1 MRVQRVRPRKVDK
14 AQSSEAGTGTE
25 STDTGGLACSVGVGM
40 NTGKHK
46 EASVE
51 ASVKAPAR

>member
-1 MRVQRVRPRKVDK
+1 MRVQRVDPREVDK
-14 AQSSEAGTGTE
+14 AQSSEAGT
-25 STDTGGLACSVGVGM
+25 DMDMGGLIVVGVGM
-40 NTGKHK
+40 NTGKDK